1 MISTSTSD
9 VGVRICPLCGS
20 ADAVTVL
27 DRETLRGN
35 SFHLVRCRNCSLTYT
50 RPLPSTEELE
60 KLYSDDFYPTGTTT
74 MKQMRTLLHHIV
86 LRQRYRPLSRRKPG
100 RLLDVGCG
108 DADYLRYMRSRG
120 WDVHGT
126 ETSSAAIRLAR
137 LKGIEPVASASVFQ
151 TGYFDAVT
159 LWHVIEHLPDPAS
172 ELVELHRILKTD
184 GVLVAEVPN
193 MNSWMYSIC
202 RAEWF
207 PLDIPRHLQHFTP
220 KTLRMLLDKCGFT
233 VVARRN
239 FHLSDPALVALSL
252 LQRAGILHHGQAG
265 QMVENVRSM
274 PAMRKTLLSLTT
286 PLIVLLSTVLSP
298 LLFVLSRNS
307 ETMTITAAP
316 RA

>member
-1 MISTSTSD
+1 MISTATSD
-9 VGVRICPLCGS
+9 VGPRICPLCES
-20 ADAVTVL
+20 ADAVSVL
-27 DRETLRGN
+27 GGQP
-35 SFHLVRCRNCSLTYT
+35 FHLVRCRKCSLTYT
-50 RPLPSTEELE
+50 RPLPSPQELE

-74 MKQMRTLLHHIV
+74 MKQVRTLLHRIV
-86 LRQRYRPLSRRKPG
+86 LRQRYRPLSHRKPG

-108 DADYLRYMRSRG
+108 DGDYLRYMRSRG

-137 LKGIEPVASASVFQ
+137 LKGIEPVASASVFP

-172 ELVELHRILKTD
+172 ELVELHRIVKTD

-193 MNSWMYSIC
+193 MNSWMYTIC
-202 RAEWF
+202 REDWF

-220 KTLRMLLDKCGFT
+220 RTLRMLLDKCGFI
-233 VVARRN
+233 VIDRRN
-239 FHLSDPALVALSL
+239 FHLSDPALVTLSF

-274 PAMRKTLLSLTT
+274 PAVRKTLLSLTT
-286 PLIVLLSTVLSP
+286 PLIVLLSAVLSP
-298 LLFVLSRNS
+298 LLFALSHNS
-307 ETMTITAAP
+307 ETMTVTAAP
-316 RA
+316 RAR